1 MFLCSK
7 FACFLQ
13 TKDLYKITKT
23 ASLQYQLPGIED
35 CSPVLSVVLAVVS
48 VVAGL
53 VVTAA
58 LVWCGAANN
67 IRITQCMLTT

>member
-1 MFLCSK
+1 MI
-7 FACFLQ
+7 A
-13 TKDLYKITKT
+13 
-23 ASLQYQLPGIED
+23 YQLPGIED
-35 CSPVLSVVLAVVS
+35 CSPVLAEVLAVVS

-67 IRITQCMLTT
+67 TRITQCTLTT